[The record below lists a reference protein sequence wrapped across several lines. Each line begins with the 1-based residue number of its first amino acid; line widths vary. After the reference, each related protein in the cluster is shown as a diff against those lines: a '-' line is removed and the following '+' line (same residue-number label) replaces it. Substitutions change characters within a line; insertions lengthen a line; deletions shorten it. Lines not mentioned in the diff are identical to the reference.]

1 MSTPT
6 TLSPKAR
13 RSEEEILAELTQYFP
28 DNDIEEVFVRDMH
41 ELTTEKGL
49 CPIEACIHFAEK
61 RGIEVTILVPIIRRN
76 LNLMSKIT
84 VDAENLNYIKKV
96 PRLPI

>member
-1 MSTPT
+1 MSTAT
-6 TLSPKAR
+6 VSPKAR
-13 RSEEEILAELTQYFP
+13 CTEEELLVELVQYFP
-28 DNDIEEVFVRDMH
+28 NVEEEFVEDIQK
-41 ELTTEKGL
+41 LTAKGVTY
-49 CPIEACIHFAEK
+49 IDACVHWAEQ
-61 RGIEVTILVPIIRRN
+61 RGIEDIAMLAPMIRRN

>member
-1 MSTPT
+1 VHW
-6 TLSPKAR
+6 
-13 RSEEEILAELTQYFP
+13 AEQ
-28 DNDIEEVFVRDMH
+28 
-41 ELTTEKGL
+41 
-49 CPIEACIHFAEK
+49 
-61 RGIEVTILVPIIRRN
+61 RGIEDIAMLAPMIRRN